1 MSEQLENEL
10 SKQPKR
16 RKNDAITTI
25 AFLDHP
31 QHAGFDR
38 LAVEN
43 VQPFADIHGL

>member
-16 RKNDAITTI
+16 RKNDTITTV

-31 QHAGFDR
+31 QHAG
-38 LAVEN
+38 LIAS
-43 VQPFADIHGL
+43 HGKCPAIC